1 MKYQKR
7 QQKYGGVENQVE
19 KIRKWKE
26 QHEKKHNGSIHVEA
40 IDVRYIYEFALT
52 SIREL
57 DILVVTI
64 LISMIIQIGNWVK

>member
-1 MKYQKR
+1 MER
-7 QQKYGGVENQVE
+7 TA
-19 KIRKWKE
+19 R
-26 QHEKKHNGSIHVEA
+26 KKHNGSIHVEA